1 MIFDKLQYI
10 PILFQK
16 IFSNILI
23 KSIGAIGYIA
33 TYQFFD
39 PNNTTALVA
48 LFFLIF
54 ADMFTGIIASYKTGM
69 QIESAR
75 ILRTALKIVIYY
87 TMISAGHLT
96 EVAGIHFLPIEESLI
111 GILAVT
117 ELISLLENCA
127 NCGYVV
133 PKKLLNQLRDFRDK

>member
-1 MIFDKLQYI
+1 MTLDKLQYI

-16 IFSNILI
+16 IFSNIWI
-23 KSIGAIGYIA
+23 KIVGSLSYIC

-39 PNNTTALVA
+39 PNNKAALVA

-54 ADMFTGIIASYKTGM
+54 PDMLTGIYASYKTGLE
-69 QIESAR
+69 IKSAK
-75 ILRTALKIVIYY
+75 IMRTAMKMAIYY
-87 TMISAGHLT
+87 LMISGGHLA
-96 EVAGIHFLPIEESLI
+96 EVAGIGFIPIEESLI

-133 PKKLLNQLRDFRDK
+133 PLKLLNRLKDYRDK